1 MATIDKDTIFFMTF
15 LDDMGGRRDFLI
27 LIMLE
32 DISNEGGAGGVQLEV
47 DSTSQIF
54 YFTRFS
60 TFYDLFWPN
69 STSTFTLTFQPLE
82 VGGYIIGS
90 IITEFPGF

>member
-32 DISNEGGAGGVQLEV
+32 DIGWGGGGILE
-47 DSTSQIF
+47 DP
-54 YFTRFS
+54 YFLLGNICTAPNGNPFS
-60 TFYDLFWPN
+60 GRLWSAVT
-69 STSTFTLTFQPLE
+69 
-82 VGGYIIGS
+82 G
-90 IITEFPGF
+90 

>member
-32 DISNEGGAGGVQLEV
+32 DIGGGGGG
-47 DSTSQIF
+47 DF
-54 YFTRFS
+54 GGP
-60 TFYDLFWPN
+60 LF
-69 STSTFTLTFQPLE
+69 F
-82 VGGYIIGS
+82 IR
-90 IITEFPGF
+90 